1 MAENTTTLA
10 LHPMK
15 KIEIIVKGDQ
25 AQFVRD
31 LMERTGITGYTM
43 IRDVAGMGHHGFHEG
58 KLLFNDT
65 SSLVVYVAVAPED
78 TIGPVKQEHVRRAVE
93 HYLARLDGPP
103 VYARID
109 IVAVILPPGGSPKIT
124 HYENAF

>member
-1 MAENTTTLA
+1 MAENTTTLE

-65 SSLVVYVAVAPED
+65 SSLVVYVAVAPEE
-78 TIGPVKQEHVRRAVE
+78 TIG
-93 HYLARLDGPP
+93 
-103 VYARID
+103 RILKGLRPMFEKHPGVMFVSD
-109 IVAVILPPGGSPKIT
+109 VAVSRLEYFQP
-124 HYENAF
+124 AAA